1 MSKTLSFSKI
11 KLFLSW
17 SICFALN
24 VLMWFILGEQKKFVS
39 STLVQNQSH
48 CCHEETW
55 LWLRYLL
62 ISIIKINFC
71 RSFLEVSPR
80 TWWYVCVNVIARDC
94 LSYPSAGAILLFL
107 LLSSTS
113 EGLFLSEMFSPLTL
127 VWEGPWILKKWQARF
142 FILCNLLLHTS
153 LT

>member
-1 MSKTLSFSKI
+1 MKYLLCI
-11 KLFLSW
+11 KCLDVVYLRW
-17 SICFALN
+17 T
-24 VLMWFILGEQKKFVS
+24 KKFVS

-48 CCHEETW
+48 CCREETLLW
-55 LWLRYLL
+55 LWYIL

-71 RSFLEVSPR
+71 RSFLEVSPP

-127 VWEGPWILKKWQARF
+127 VWGGPWILKKWQARF

>member
-1 MSKTLSFSKI
+1 MKYLLCI
-11 KLFLSW
+11 KCLDVVYLRW
-17 SICFALN
+17 T
-24 VLMWFILGEQKKFVS
+24 KKFVS

-55 LWLRYLL
+55 LWLWYLL
-62 ISIIKINFC
+62 ISIIKIHFC